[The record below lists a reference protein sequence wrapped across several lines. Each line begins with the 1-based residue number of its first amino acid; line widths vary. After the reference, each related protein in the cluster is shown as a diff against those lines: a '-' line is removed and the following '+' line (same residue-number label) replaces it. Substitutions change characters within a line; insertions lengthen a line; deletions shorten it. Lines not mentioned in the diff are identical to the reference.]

1 MKRWRWNRTGNCDCE
16 KCQFDPAWVTNTDL
30 ADVVSDSAV
39 VDDVQSIFDCVV
51 VALSPLEG
59 LFVTQLNVQ
68 KKKQAQHSQ
77 IYTISPYFSSLT
89 VYEGSW
95 SLSVINTLIPV

>member
-1 MKRWRWNRTGNCDCE
+1 MFVKIVKHSLD
-16 KCQFDPAWVTNTDL
+16 FSWVSNTDL

-59 LFVTQLNVQ
+59 LFVT
-68 KKKQAQHSQ
+68 
-77 IYTISPYFSSLT
+77 
-89 VYEGSW
+89 
-95 SLSVINTLIPV
+95 